1 MPSHS
6 FPFYNQKFV
15 GVNFQMFAVNAIL
28 VNVEAMVEADK
39 SVLAAVGMVVSVAPT
54 GMIILR
60 CVL

>member
-39 SVLAAVGMVVSVAPT
+39 SVYWLQLGWWYQLPRLV
-54 GMIILR
+54 
-60 CVL
+60 